1 VPRES
6 DGKLAELEALPS
18 GRASPPSSEQDQRVT
33 PTAPMPQSNQPRALR
48 FGRTTVSVAGGT
60 VFSVPAEAIAIP
72 ANRRG
77 MMVAGSTGQ
86 VRLRGGVTIERDLM
100 HHAPLT
106 LGTSVA
112 TTSGDLETQG
122 VRLILHAVVYDDLG
136 GTTRLD
142 IVQRA
147 IAAVLE
153 SADRHRVR
161 SLVLPPIGAGV
172 GQGRLS
178 LEDVYATVVGAIAA
192 HLRRYT
198 SRIDQI
204 TIVCPDPRDTRTV
217 FSLLQESH
225 AQWWRMKTGS

>member
-1 VPRES
+1 M
-6 DGKLAELEALPS
+6 
-18 GRASPPSSEQDQRVT
+18 T
-33 PTAPMPQSNQPRALR
+33 PTLPTTQPNPPRSLR
-48 FGRTTVSVAGGT
+48 FGRTTVSVAAGT
-60 VFSVPAEAIAIP
+60 VFSMPAEAIAVP

-86 VRLRGGVTIERDLM
+86 VRLRGGVAVERDLM

-112 TTSGDLETQG
+112 TTGGDLEAQG

-147 IAAVLE
+147 IGAVLE

-178 LEDVYATVVGAIAA
+178 LEDVYATIVGAIAA

-204 TIVCPDPRDTRTV
+204 TIVCPDPRETRTV
-217 FSLLQESH
+217 FDLVKESH
-225 AQWWRMKTGS
+225 TQWWRMKTGS